1 MAESL
6 TLQDLQ
12 EEIIKLKAEIEKIKR
27 DLIENLELSDWA
39 KKRLKRYEKG
49 KERIVEHEEVRR
61 EILK

>member
-12 EEIIKLKAEIEKIKR
+12 EEIIKLKAEIEEIKR

-39 KKRLKRYEKG
+39 KKRLERYEKG
-49 KERIVEHEEVRR
+49 KERIVDHEEVRR
-61 EILK
+61 EVLK